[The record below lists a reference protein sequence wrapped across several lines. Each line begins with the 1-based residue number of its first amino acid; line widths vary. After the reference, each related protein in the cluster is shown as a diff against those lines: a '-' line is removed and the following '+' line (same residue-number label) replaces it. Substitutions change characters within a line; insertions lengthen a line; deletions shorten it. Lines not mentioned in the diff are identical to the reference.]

1 MAFEGAVTMK
11 GLKDIAAIMRPILG
25 WTSEQAD
32 GEVESAATLLRDR
45 HRMKIL
51 PESLV

>member
-25 WTSEQAD
+25 WTTKQAVN
-32 GEVESAATLLRDR
+32 EVGSTAALLRDR

-51 PESLV
+51 A